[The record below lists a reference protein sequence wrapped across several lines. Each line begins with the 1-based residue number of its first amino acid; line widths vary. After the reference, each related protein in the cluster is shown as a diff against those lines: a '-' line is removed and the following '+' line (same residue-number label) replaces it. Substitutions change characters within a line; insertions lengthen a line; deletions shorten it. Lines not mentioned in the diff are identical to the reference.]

1 MTAER
6 RARLLLA
13 VGAAAGLATAAA
25 SLVGGRAGT
34 AALSPDVV
42 ATVNDAPIRRDD
54 YLRALGA
61 VATDRRAPIGDAD
74 KRQVLDRLIDEEL
87 LLQHGLDLG
96 LPRRD
101 RSVRAPLVAATI
113 DLLASAA
120 AEPSEADLR
129 AFYDQHRAY
138 FAPPERLRV
147 RQILVQPHDGDEAGA
162 AARAADAARRL
173 RAGEPFDQVRAALGD
188 AEVAPIP
195 DTALPPGAL
204 REYVGES
211 AARAALAADAGGV
224 TDPQRSSMGFHV
236 LLVLAR
242 TAPPEPPFEEVKELV
257 REEYRRRAD
266 DTALRAGLDD
276 LRRAARVQVTDALP

>member
-1 MTAER
+1 VSAER

-13 VGAAAGLATAAA
+13 LGAAAGLATAAA
-25 SLVGGRAGT
+25 SLVGRRAGT

-61 VATDRRAPIGDAD
+61 VATDRRTPIGDAD
-74 KRQVLDRLIDEEL
+74 KRQVIDRLIDEEL

-113 DLLASAA
+113 DLLASNA

-147 RQILVQPHDGDEAGA
+147 RQILVQLRDGDEAGA
-162 AARAADAARRL
+162 ATRAAEAARRL
-173 RAGEPFDQVRAALGD
+173 RAGEPLDQVRAALGD

-195 DTALPPGAL
+195 DTPLPPGTL

-211 AARAALAADAGGV
+211 AARAALAAGAGGV

-236 LLVLAR
+236 LQVLER
-242 TAPPEPPFEEVKELV
+242 TAPPEPPFDEVKELV

-266 DTALRAGLDD
+266 DQALRAALDD
-276 LRRAARVQVTDALP
+276 LRRAARVQVTGALP

>member
-13 VGAAAGLATAAA
+13 LGAAAGLATAAA
-25 SLVGGRAGT
+25 SLVGGRTGT
-34 AALSPDVV
+34 GGLSPDVV

-61 VATDRRAPIGDAD
+61 VATDRRAPITDAD
-74 KRQVLDRLIDEEL
+74 KQQVLNRLIDEEL

-96 LPRRD
+96 LARRD
-101 RSVRAPLVAATI
+101 RSVRSQLVAATI

-120 AEPSEADLR
+120 AEPSPADLR

-138 FAPPERLRV
+138 FVQPDRLRV
-147 RQILVQPHDGDEAGA
+147 HQILVQVHDGDEIGA
-162 AARAADAARRL
+162 AARAGQATARL
-173 RAGEPFDQVRAALGD
+173 RAGEPIDAVRAALGD
-188 AEVAPIP
+188 PEVAPIP
-195 DTALPPGAL
+195 DTLLPPAKL

-211 AARAALAADAGGV
+211 AARAALAVDAGGA

-236 LLVLAR
+236 LQVVER
-242 TAPPEPPFEEVKELV
+242 VAPPVPPFEEVAELV

-266 DTALRAGLDD
+266 DVALRSALDGL
-276 LRRAARVQVTDALP
+276 RSAAHVQVTDALP